1 MTQDKRNILVKNKD
15 TLAKYSTI
23 LINLAY
29 VIALGISAIILRG
42 ESFNKELAISFAP
55 SIFSILAQFILTPPA
70 QDLEGAKKH
79 LLKVASENGD
89 PEELQKMIDDIT
101 VHISAQ
107 PSARS
112 EPIHQ
117 ETREITIEPEIT
129 APSPVPSTPTPIQP
143 PRLALPSKSIPKP
156 PARAPRVPMSVY
168 MHESGEIEYTPRVE
182 PQ

>member
-55 SIFSILAQFILTPPA
+55 SIFSILAQFVLTPPA

-79 LLKVASENGD
+79 LLRVASENGD

-112 EPIHQ
+112 EPTHQ
-117 ETREITIEPEIT
+117 ETREITIEPEI
-129 APSPVPSTPTPIQP
+129 APSPPSPSPPTPVP
-143 PRLALPSKSIPKP
+143 PRLALQSKSIPKP
-156 PARAPRVPMSVY
+156 PPRAPRVPMSVY